1 MIICLPI
8 KLICEKCNH
17 LHTIKEIKHISIDA
31 QKKQVFLDD
40 MVFSCKK
47 CKSTSTILLE
57 NEKSKIKFNVL
68 GKNR

>member
-1 MIICLPI
+1 MIIKLPI

-17 LHTIKEIKHISIDA
+17 LHTIKEAKHISLDN
-31 QKKQVFLDD
+31 KNKQVFLDD

-47 CKSTSTILLE
+47 CKSTTTILLE

>member
-1 MIICLPI
+1 MIIRLPI
-8 KLICEKCNH
+8 KLLCEKCNY
-17 LHTIKEIKHISIDA
+17 LHAIKEVKHISLDN
-31 QKKQVFLDD
+31 KNKQVFLDD